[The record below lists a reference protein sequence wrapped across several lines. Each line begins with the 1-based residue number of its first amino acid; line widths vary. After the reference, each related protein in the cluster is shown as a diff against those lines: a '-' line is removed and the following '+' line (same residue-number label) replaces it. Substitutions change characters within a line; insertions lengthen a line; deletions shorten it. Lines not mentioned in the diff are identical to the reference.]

1 MSTEHKNEHPLERFR
16 YCPVCGSDGFE
27 TNSSKSRKCRDCG
40 FEYFMNSATSTVAI
54 IEDGMGNVLVCKRAK
69 EPAKGTLD
77 LPGGFCDCMES
88 AERGVAR
95 EVMEE
100 TGLKVTDVRYLFS
113 LPNVYPYSGINIFT
127 TDLFFLCHVE
137 PGIPKAM
144 DDAAELRWISWE
156 DLNPDDFGLG
166 SISRGVKLL
175 LAKKRIAS
183 GII

>member
-77 LPGGFCDCMES
+77 LP
-88 AERGVAR
+88 
-95 EVMEE
+95 
-100 TGLKVTDVRYLFS
+100 
-113 LPNVYPYSGINIFT
+113 
-127 TDLFFLCHVE
+127 
-137 PGIPKAM
+137 
-144 DDAAELRWISWE
+144 
-156 DLNPDDFGLG
+156 
-166 SISRGVKLL
+166 
-175 LAKKRIAS
+175 
-183 GII
+183 